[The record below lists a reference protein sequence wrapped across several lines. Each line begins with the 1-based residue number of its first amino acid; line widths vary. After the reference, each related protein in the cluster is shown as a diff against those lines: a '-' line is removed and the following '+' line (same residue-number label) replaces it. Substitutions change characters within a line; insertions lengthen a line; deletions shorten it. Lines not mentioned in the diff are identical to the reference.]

1 MANQT
6 EKAKA
11 FLGTHAHTID
21 EKGRLTLPAKWRDQ
35 MTDGVMITRG
45 LDRCLF
51 VFPKNKFD
59 VVLERLVE
67 LPFEIADARNWV
79 RYVAGNADEAE
90 FDKQGRILI
99 SQNLRNFAS
108 LNGEVVVVGALD
120 RIEVWNPEKYAE
132 IDKSVETNANALAE
146 RFGQMIRQTKSEK

>member
-1 MANQT
+1 MANRA
-6 EKAKA
+6 EKTKP
-11 FLGTHAHTID
+11 FLGTHTHNID
-21 EKGRLTLPAKWRDQ
+21 EKGRLTLPVKWRDGLV
-35 MTDGVMITRG
+35 DGVMITRG
-45 LDRCLF
+45 LDKCLF
-51 VFPKNKFD
+51 VFPKGKFD
-59 VVLERLVE
+59 VVLQRLME

-79 RYVAGNADEAE
+79 RYIGGNADEAE

-132 IDKSVETNANALAE
+132 IDKSVETDASALAE